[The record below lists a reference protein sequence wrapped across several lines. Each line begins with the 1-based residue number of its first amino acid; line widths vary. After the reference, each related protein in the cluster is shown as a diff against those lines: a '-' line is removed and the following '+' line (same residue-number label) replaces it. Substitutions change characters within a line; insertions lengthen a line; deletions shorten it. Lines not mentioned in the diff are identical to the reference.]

1 MTTIGLTLFI
11 VWVVCTFVCLINS
24 RDIASPVMFVC
35 ASLGVYFSHLFFID
49 YRIEV
54 IFLYIL
60 ICCITAFLSFFYLFE
75 GKLAYCSNSDKTFFH
90 SHQTARADLIIWT
103 LSIVPILSQLY
114 MVQMFG
120 GIESYVIAAKWG
132 TKNFHGL
139 GPLKTL
145 NALYYPMSLSYFAI
159 FINRKNRIGQKV
171 SFSFHFFVFI
181 FLAFL
186 TLSRG
191 TLLTHIVCMGLVYH
205 YSRKKVRIST
215 AVIGLATLLAL
226 ASVYG
231 VLRETVSYE
240 NGAIKLNWG
249 SQCVSCDIGGSN
261 EKYKSEWMFAGLF
274 PLERILLA
282 DSVDKV
288 YGQTYITAITNF
300 VPRSFWPEKPDP
312 GGVVFTSKY
321 ATGFYDE
328 YSHFATGLFP
338 EAMINFGHFGG
349 VIFGF
354 LQLSVCIII
363 LSKIH
368 RKFYLD
374 RQGSIVS
381 FQELRNLII
390 FVYVLHAFG
399 VLIIG
404 EFTSVVIGVLI
415 KIFMILIVF
424 HCLRYRR
431 FSNVIEEKKKI

>member
-1 MTTIGLTLFI
+1 MTLIGFTLFI
-11 VWVVCTFVCLINS
+11 IWVLCTSVCLINS

-35 ASLGVYFSHLFFID
+35 ASLGVYFSDLFFID
-49 YRIEV
+49 YRIE
-54 IFLYIL
+54 ILFLYIL
-60 ICCITAFLSFFYLFE
+60 FCCITAFLSFTYFSETKPTNL
-75 GKLAYCSNSDKTFFH
+75 SNSNKRYFH
-90 SHQTARADLIIWT
+90 SYQSSRTDIMIWL

-114 MVQMFG
+114 MVQKFG
-120 GIESYVIAAKWG
+120 GFGNYIVAAKWG
-132 TKNFHGL
+132 TKYFHGL
-139 GPLKTL
+139 GPLKTV
-145 NALYYPMSLSYFAI
+145 NALYYPISLAYFAI
-159 FINRKNRIGQKV
+159 FINRKNRVVQKV
-171 SFSFHFFVFI
+171 FFGIHFSIFI
-181 FLAFL
+181 LLALL

-191 TLLTHIVCMGLVYH
+191 TLLTQIVCMGLVFH
-205 YSRKKVRIST
+205 YSRKKVRTIT
-215 AVIGLATLLAL
+215 AVIMLGILLTL
-226 ASVYG
+226 ASIYG

-240 NGAIKLNWG
+240 NGAVKLNWG
-249 SQCVSCDIGGSN
+249 SQCVSCDVNGSN

-282 DSVDKV
+282 NSVDKV

-312 GGVVFTSKY
+312 GGVVLTRKY
-321 ATGFYDE
+321 ASGFYDE

-338 EAMINFGHFGG
+338 EAMINFGLFGG

-381 FQELRNLII
+381 FQELRNLVI
-390 FVYVLHAFG
+390 FVYALHAFG

-431 FSNVIEEKKKI
+431 FL